1 MACATR
7 WVGVMRWRAKPW
19 GRGFLGPLFWVGRLP
34 DLGLMPGI
42 PLGPAGLAFP
52 LQRLYPPL
60 QLGDDGLLL
69 LNDSLQL
76 GNQGQQV
83 LSRHGAQV
91 NVGIHASDLT

>member
-42 PLGPAGLAFP
+42 PLGPPGLAFP
-52 LQRLYPPL
+52 
-60 QLGDDGLLL
+60 
-69 LNDSLQL
+69 S
-76 GNQGQQV
+76 
-83 LSRHGAQV
+83 S
-91 NVGIHASDLT
+91 ASIRRCNWAMTVCCS